1 MSLEREARQ
10 IVEVMTR
17 VADKLAD
24 GASASM
30 VFREVTEANK
40 LLFGMKKRLEL

>member
-1 MSLEREARQ
+1 
-10 IVEVMTR
+10 MTR

-24 GASASM
+24 GSPAEM
-30 VFREVTEANK
+30 VFREVTDANK